1 MVGDYVEFKHPAERT
16 FADDDV
22 VERLERLRDF
32 LGRAIDDR
40 LEHDALIDLIVARE
54 HAPQRG
60 ARLRDS
66 HFGQEAEAAKIY
78 AQDRSALRRD
88 HPRDAEQ
95 RAVATEHN
103 YQVGT
108 IGEVVPLDA
117 FGADFLGSLGICNRG
132 LVLGAKKT
140 GECSRD
146 GDGFGPLALD
156 DQADRLY

>member
-16 FADDDV
+16 FADDHV

-40 LEHDALIDLIVARE
+40 LEHDASIDLVVARE
-54 HAPQRG
+54 HAPQCG

-66 HFGQEAEAAKIY
+66 HFGQEAEAAKIH
-78 AQDRSALRRD
+78 AEDRSALRRD

-95 RAVATEHN
+95 RAVAAEHN

-108 IGEVVPLDA
+108 IGEVMPFDA
-117 FGADFLGSLGICNRG
+117 LGADFLCSLRISNRS
-132 LVLGAKKT
+132 LVPGAKKT
-140 GECSRD
+140 GEGSRD
-146 GDGFGPLALD
+146 FDRFGPLALD